1 MAAPF
6 ARRRDG
12 GVDVTLAEHEATL
25 VRSIVDQMD
34 QVLEEPEGNPHTI
47 RLFPLAYR
55 DDADAQADFARLM
68 TGELL
73 DGKRNAIRSV
83 TGTLDRGGIK
93 RGSWRVRLTPDE
105 AQDWLA
111 VLNDARLT
119 LGTRLDVTE
128 QTYDREIDPD
138 DPNAMGHEIF
148 RYLGYLEE
156 WLVDALMG

>member
-12 GVDVTLAEHEATL
+12 GVDVTLGEPEAEL
-25 VRSIVDQMD
+25 FRSVVAQMD
-34 QVLEEPEGNPHTI
+34 QVLEAPEGNPHTL
-47 RLFPLAYR
+47 RLFPPAYR
-55 DDADAQADFARLM
+55 DDPDAQADYARLM
-68 TGELL
+68 TGDLL
-73 DGKRNAIRSV
+73 DGKRGAVRSV
-83 TGTLDRGGIK
+83 AAAMDRGAVKKGT
-93 RGSWRVRLTPDE
+93 WRVRLSADE
-105 AQDWLA
+105 VQDWLA

-128 QTYDREIDPD
+128 ETYDREIDPD
-138 DPNAMGHEIF
+138 EPDAISHEIF